1 VQVLLTNDD
10 GVDAAGLLALRECL
24 IKVVGTVVTVAPA
37 RDCSGLARSCT
48 FQTPVSVTRRLRGP
62 HPIYV
67 CDGTPTDCVR
77 LALLAGLVDDVALVV
92 SGVNH
97 GTNLGDDVYYSGTVS
112 AGLEAALL
120 GVSSV
125 CVSQQSSGPW
135 SEHDPDAAPMA
146 QPSFDTAGSVAASI
160 AAALARSRP
169 TEPVVLSVNVPAR
182 PASPKV
188 ILTRLGMRPY
198 SHGSVDPAHDDGVTR
213 SYYLFGPPGEEPP
226 MPAGADGTDFAAIA
240 SGLISLTPLYLAPD
254 VDDLPSGQQELLS
267 SVLDAVNEPHQR
279 RRSTRPSSQTGPSD
293 S

>member
-1 VQVLLTNDD
+1 MQVLLTNDD
-10 GVDAAGLLALRECL
+10 GVDAAGLIALRECL

-48 FQTPVSVTRRLRGP
+48 FKTPVSVSRHLRGP

-112 AGLEAALL
+112 AGFEAALL

-135 SEHDPDAAPMA
+135 APVA
-146 QPSFDTAGSVAASI
+146 QPSFDAAGSVAASI
-160 AAALARSRP
+160 TAALARSRP

-188 ILTRLGMRPY
+188 VLTRLGMRPY
-198 SHGSVDPAHDDGVTR
+198 THGSVDPAHDDGVTR

-226 MPAGADGTDFAAIA
+226 MPAGANGTDFAAIA

-254 VDDLPSGQQELLS
+254 VDDLSPGKQELLS
-267 SVLDAVNEPHQR
+267 SVLDAVNEPPHD
-279 RRSTRPSSQTGPSD
+279 P
-293 S
+293 

>member
-1 VQVLLTNDD
+1 MQVLLTNDD

-24 IKVVGTVVTVAPA
+24 TKVVASVVTVAPA

-48 FQTPVSVTRRLRGP
+48 FQTPVSVTRRLGGR

-125 CVSQQSSGPW
+125 CISQQSSRPP
-135 SEHDPDAAPMA
+135 SDFDAAA
-146 QPSFDTAGSVAASI
+146 SVAASI
-160 AAALARSRP
+160 AAALARSGP
-169 TEPVVLSVNVPAR
+169 TEPLVLSVNVPAR
-182 PASPKV
+182 PASRKV
-188 ILTRLGMRPY
+188 YLTRLGMRPY
-198 SHGSVDPAHDDGVTR
+198 THGSVDPAHDDGVTS
-213 SYYLFGPPGEEPP
+213 SYYLFGPSGEEPP
-226 MPAGADGTDFAAIA
+226 LPAGAHGTDFAAIQ
-240 SGLISLTPLYLAPD
+240 SGQISLTPLYLAPD
-254 VDDLPSGQQELLS
+254 VDHLPSGQRELLS
-267 SVLDAVNEPHQR
+267 SVLEAVNEHP
-279 RRSTRPSSQTGPSD
+279 
-293 S
+293 